1 MNKAYNIVKP
11 IMIVIIICLALIAIL
26 SIYNMGYK
34 QLMGSDYAF
43 LLDYSSHE
51 VNEDNMTPDYKRGDL
66 AIIKKDY
73 IYNEGENI
81 IYNYKGSYRMATITE
96 HISGKYTIEDKTDTV
111 DKEYEITDEL
121 IIGKVV
127 GKISKFAGIYK
138 VITSAYMMIAI
149 IIFIGGYFFLTMNEK
164 PITYI

>member
-51 VNEDNMTPDYKRGDL
+51 VNEDNMTPDLEDYFIHSNQYTDDGDYYL
-66 AIIKKDY
+66 TPPTFQDYYRKKKHP
-73 IYNEGENI
+73 I
-81 IYNYKGSYRMATITE
+81 R
-96 HISGKYTIEDKTDTV
+96 
-111 DKEYEITDEL
+111 
-121 IIGKVV
+121 VV
-127 GKISKFAGIYK
+127 G
-138 VITSAYMMIAI
+138 TRW
-149 IIFIGGYFFLTMNEK
+149 
-164 PITYI
+164 

>member
-1 MNKAYNIVKP
+1 MNKAYSIVKP

-43 LLDYSSHE
+43 LFDYSSHE

-73 IYNEGENI
+73 IYNEGDNI
-81 IYNYKGSYRMATITE
+81 IYNYKGSYRIGTIEE
-96 HISGKYTIEDKTDTV
+96 HIAGKYAVVDNTDTV
-111 DKEYEITDEL
+111 DSEYEITDEL
-121 IIGKVV
+121 VIGKIV
-127 GKISKFAGIYK
+127 GKINKFAGIYK

-149 IIFIGGYFFLTMNEK
+149 IIFIGLYFFLTMNEK
-164 PITYI
+164 PKTYI

>member
-73 IYNEGENI
+73 IYNEGENST
-81 IYNYKGSYRMATITE
+81 YNYKGSYRMATITE

-111 DKEYEITDEL
+111 D
-121 IIGKVV
+121 
-127 GKISKFAGIYK
+127 
-138 VITSAYMMIAI
+138 
-149 IIFIGGYFFLTMNEK
+149 NE
-164 PITYI
+164 